1 MISILEVQGAKDPCF
16 LFGNFGI
23 IIFLNHILADSFILF
38 SICITFLI
46 FPVREISH
54 KNITD
59 LSIILL
65 VLLDIIEAAKLKS
78 IQGSSIFIHLAIFA

>member
-1 MISILEVQGAKDPCF
+1 L
-16 LFGNFGI
+16 GI
-23 IIFLNHILADSFILF
+23 IIFLNHILADSLILL

-59 LSIILL
+59 LSITLF
-65 VLLDIIEAAKLKS
+65 VLLEIIEAAKLKS